1 MAATMRSA
9 RIGERDFTWGAR
21 TYVMGIL
28 NVTPDSFSG
37 DGVTDLETAVARARQ
52 MEEDGADLIDI
63 GGESTRPETWAG
75 PGLSAAEE
83 LARVIPVVERVAA
96 ALAVPIS
103 IDTYKAAVAERAL
116 AAGANLVNDVWGL
129 RRDPE
134 MAATVSRAGAPVVL
148 MHNKPGGGYRDLIGE
163 IAASLLES
171 IELARAAGIREDRVI
186 LDPGIGFGKTREEN
200 LEIIRRLPELRHL
213 GFPILIGLSRKSFI
227 GKTLDLPAGERL
239 EGTAAAVALSIAG
252 GADIVR
258 VHDVRA
264 MVRVARMADAIR
276 QAGPPAHAS
285 SASVPGER
293 LRRSSRVWLALGS
306 NIGDRAAH
314 LEAARAGLPEA
325 GMTLVRASRV
335 AETEPVGIRDQP
347 RFLNQVLEVET
358 SLEPRPLLEALKTLE
373 QQLGRTARERWG
385 PREIDIDI
393 LRYDGR
399 NVDEHG
405 LHIPHAELQNRPFL
419 LELLEDL
426 ETQ

>member
-1 MAATMRSA
+1 MAATMRTA
-9 RIGERDFTWGAR
+9 RIGGRDFNWGAR
-21 TYVMGIL
+21 TYVMGIV

-37 DGVTDLETAVARARQ
+37 DGVTDLEVTVAQARQ
-52 MEEDGADLIDI
+52 MEQDGADLIDI

-75 PGLSAAEE
+75 PGLSAADE

-96 ALAVPIS
+96 AVAVPVS
-103 IDTYKAAVAERAL
+103 IDTYKASVAERAI
-116 AAGANLVNDVWGL
+116 AAGASLVNDVWGL
-129 RRDPE
+129 KRDPR
-134 MAATVSRAGAPVVL
+134 MAGAVARAGVPVVL

-171 IELARAAGIREDRVI
+171 VELGRAAGIPEDRI
-186 LDPGIGFGKTREEN
+186 IMDPGIGFGKTREEN
-200 LEIIRRLPELRHL
+200 LEIIRRLPELRRL
-213 GFPILIGLSRKSFI
+213 GFPLLIGPSRKSFI

-239 EGTAAAVALSIAG
+239 EGTAAVVALSIAG

-258 VHDVRA
+258 VHDVKA

-276 QAGPPAHAS
+276 QSGPPAHAS
-285 SASVPGER
+285 GASVPGER

-306 NIGDRAAH
+306 NLGDRGGYLRAA
-314 LEAARAGLPEA
+314 LKALPDAGI
-325 GMTLVRASRV
+325 TVVRASRV
-335 AETEPVGIRDQP
+335 AETDPVGIRDQP

-358 SLEPRPLLEALKTLE
+358 WLEPRPLLETVKAIE
-373 QQLGRTARERWG
+373 QRLGRTARERWG

-399 NVDEHG
+399 TVDEPG

-419 LELLEDL
+419 LELIEDL
-426 ETQ
+426 QTR